1 MKRIVFLFAILL
13 GSVFTYA
20 EPFSEDIEVSVLT
33 CSPGQEVY
41 SLYGHTAIRVKDMNR
56 DIDYVFNY
64 GVFDFD
70 TEYFVWKFVLGE
82 TDYICMATPWEY
94 FIQEYKARGSQVV
107 AQVLNLT
114 ESEAVAVR
122 DYLMNN
128 IKKENRTYRYNF
140 LTNNCTTRVMDCIDA
155 CVEGE
160 LIYSWATEPLTYRQI
175 LHQYTKDYPWEEQG
189 NDFLLGA
196 DVDTLL
202 SNRAKCFIP
211 DYYMNALDKAV
222 VRNGF
227 QDTRKLVKT
236 SEVLSQAENRHSKA
250 GKSFPATPLVI
261 GGLASALMLLVL
273 MLEVFCKKVFW
284 PLDMVLMLVHGLAGC
299 LIAFMFF
306 FSQHPAVGSNWLVGV
321 LNPIPLIA
329 LPYTIKAAWKKER
342 SAWHYLMATWMA
354 FYLLFI
360 PWMPQEICITAIF
373 FVAIQL
379 SRQIS
384 YILYYRHLPKNKIA
398 NKSQRKKA
406 GKKKK

>member
-13 GSVFTYA
+13 GSVFAYA

-160 LIYSWATEPLTYRQI
+160 MIYSWATESLTYRQI

-196 DVDTLL
+196 
-202 SNRAKCFIP
+202 
-211 DYYMNALDKAV
+211 
-222 VRNGF
+222 
-227 QDTRKLVKT
+227 
-236 SEVLSQAENRHSKA
+236 
-250 GKSFPATPLVI
+250 
-261 GGLASALMLLVL
+261 
-273 MLEVFCKKVFW
+273 
-284 PLDMVLMLVHGLAGC
+284 
-299 LIAFMFF
+299 
-306 FSQHPAVGSNWLVGV
+306 
-321 LNPIPLIA
+321 
-329 LPYTIKAAWKKER
+329 
-342 SAWHYLMATWMA
+342 
-354 FYLLFI
+354 
-360 PWMPQEICITAIF
+360 
-373 FVAIQL
+373 
-379 SRQIS
+379 
-384 YILYYRHLPKNKIA
+384 
-398 NKSQRKKA
+398 
-406 GKKKK
+406 

>member
-1 MKRIVFLFAILL
+1 MKRIVFLFAILF
-13 GSVFTYA
+13 GSLFTYA

-202 SNRAKCFIP
+202 SNKAKCFIP
-211 DYYMNALDKAV
+211 DYYMNALEKAV

-236 SEVLSQAENRHSKA
+236 SEVLAQAVNRQSKA
-250 GKSFPATPLVI
+250 RDSFPATPLVI
-261 GGLASALMLLVL
+261 GGLASAIMLLIL
-273 MLEVFCKKVFW
+273 ALEIFCKKVALEFQCI
-284 PLDMVLMLVHGLAGC
+284 LFHITNFLCGKEE
-299 LIAFMFF
+299 LI
-306 FSQHPAVGSNWLVGV
+306 
-321 LNPIPLIA
+321 
-329 LPYTIKAAWKKER
+329 Y
-342 SAWHYLMATWMA
+342 
-354 FYLLFI
+354 
-360 PWMPQEICITAIF
+360 
-373 FVAIQL
+373 
-379 SRQIS
+379 
-384 YILYYRHLPKNKIA
+384 PKNIFQMQKNIF
-398 NKSQRKKA
+398 
-406 GKKKK
+406 